1 MRPEAR
7 QRGVYPQISY
17 RTVEVSPLTKGELKW
32 GQFKKVPVAVLDGEP
47 LGDSSAI
54 ISRLAAEV
62 GPGPHG
68 SGGAA
73 APAASG
79 WAPWRGKAQAR
90 PRSGS
95 GVTVLGL

>member
-1 MRPEAR
+1 M
-7 QRGVYPQISY
+7 
-17 RTVEVSPLTKGELKW
+17 EVSPLTKSELKW
-32 GQFKKVPVAVLDGEP
+32 GHFRKVPVAVLDGEP

-54 ISRLAAEV
+54 ISRLAAET

-68 SGGAA
+68 QGGAA

-90 PRSGS
+90 PRSG
-95 GVTVLGL
+95 LGS

>member
-1 MRPEAR
+1 M
-7 QRGVYPQISY
+7 
-17 RTVEVSPLTKGELKW
+17 EVSPLTKSELKW

-54 ISRLAAEV
+54 ISRLATEV
-62 GPGPHG
+62 GPGPH
-68 SGGAA
+68 SQGGAA

-90 PRSGS
+90 PHSG
-95 GVTVLGL
+95 LGSQSFGAVICCGDLSIATCVGP